1 MHVVQVDAEALV
13 GDALL
18 RPQALDEGE
27 VVLEARDALAL
38 GHAEGVELHV
48 AIAQAHAEDEVAAA
62 DDVQRGDRLGG
73 VDGVVQVEQQDAAPD
88 RHLAGLGRQ
97 ARQERHRLQL
107 LVVALVQVVLPRQQR
122 VPAAVARHAHHGVLV
137 VERAHHVGVEEL
149 LVGDEEADFHGV
161 LHNLRDLAGLPSP
174 LRGGVG
180 GGGDKTRRCLRFTP
194 PLAPP
199 QSRGGES
206 RRAIFIVGTSLI
218 TC

>member
-18 RPQALDEGE
+18 RPQALHQGQ

-48 AIAQAHAEDEVAAA
+48 AIAQADAEDEVAAA

-97 ARQERHRLQL
+97 AGQEGHGLQL
-107 LVVALVQVVLPRQQR
+107 LVVALVQVVLARQQR

-137 VERAHHVGVEEL
+137 VQRADHVGVEEL

-161 LHNLRDLAGLPSP
+161 LQSCRLARLLP
-174 LRGGVG
+174 
-180 GGGDKTRRCLRFTP
+180 P
-194 PLAPP
+194 PP
-199 QSRGGES
+199 
-206 RRAIFIVGTSLI
+206 
-218 TC
+218 